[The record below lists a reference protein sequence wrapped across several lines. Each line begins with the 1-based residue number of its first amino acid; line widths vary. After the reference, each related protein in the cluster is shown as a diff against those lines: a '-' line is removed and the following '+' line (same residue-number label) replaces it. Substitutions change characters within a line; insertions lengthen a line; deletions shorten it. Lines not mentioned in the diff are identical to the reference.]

1 MESNLELK
9 LEKIL
14 DVPRELV
21 WRCWT
26 EPKNLMP
33 WFCPKPW
40 QVVDARIDLRVG
52 GEFFNLMQSPEGEK
66 FPNDGI
72 YLDIVKASRLVWTNA
87 YKPGWLPNPAARPML
102 VTIHLEFADAGAGK
116 TKYTAR
122 AMHWD
127 EAARKKHEEMGF
139 HDGWKIATE
148 QLVQHAKTL
157 A

>member
-1 MESNLELK
+1 
-9 LEKIL
+9 
-14 DVPRELV
+14 
-21 WRCWT
+21 
-26 EPKNLMP
+26 
-33 WFCPKPW
+33 
-40 QVVDARIDLRVG
+40 
-52 GEFFNLMQSPEGEK
+52 
-66 FPNDGI
+66 
-72 YLDIVKASRLVWTNA
+72 
-87 YKPGWLPNPAARPML
+87 ML